1 MQKISLIPT
10 ILLIAVWIDFVFL
23 SFVIKQEHYTYLNL
37 LPLALGVFLLFD
49 FDWFER
55 AKKYQGYMIFL
66 CTLFIR
72 YAIAPTVL
80 YLADFKVSMGSPL
93 SSLPISNA
101 IFLQVYELFA
111 ISIVLQIYAKRKYS
125 INSSSILPNVKEELE
140 FFTKKHMFIAIL
152 FLGGFLLIAVP
163 SLRNEV
169 NFIFSKTSIFDNSA
183 TSIPMYG
190 SLALIVKYSKILL
203 PLILIDYLAKQYC
216 NNQSNKYIIYSIIV
230 VAISMMFT
238 KEISRLNMLF
248 PAIAFWAVLNRAYE
262 NKRIIIS
269 KWMFTLLTI
278 LLLSLTIYKSFTR
291 FEISVSATPLSYY
304 ATMLQQY
311 FSGTQ
316 NVAITLSLNN
326 LSSID
331 SQLLPLKDCFANIP
345 IIGETFV
352 NRSDL
357 SNVIFNHKYWGT
369 SLIQDQII
377 PVIGQGYLYAGKLF
391 SIIPSCLF
399 FILLVHFDSRQ
410 KIIPQL
416 DLVFIDAYVTA
427 SLACF
432 LMTNITIISSG
443 LFSMYFLLKIIC
455 KLNKK
460 VSFW

>member
-1 MQKISLIPT
+1 MQKSSFIPT

-23 SFVIKQEHYTYLNL
+23 SLVIKQDHYAYLNL
-37 LPLALGVFLLFD
+37 LPLALGIFFLFD
-49 FDWFER
+49 FEWFER

-80 YLADFKVSMGSPL
+80 YFADFKVSMGPSL
-93 SSLPISNA
+93 SSLSISSA

-111 ISIVLQIYAKRKYS
+111 IFVVLQIYGKRKYS
-125 INSSSILPNVKEELE
+125 INSSSILPDVEELE
-140 FFTKKHMFIAIL
+140 FFSKKHVFIVIL
-152 FLGGFLLIAVP
+152 LFGGFLLIAIP
-163 SLRNEV
+163 SLRSEV
-169 NFIFSKTSIFDNSA
+169 NFIFSRTSIFDNSV
-183 TSIPMYG
+183 TNIPMYG
-190 SLALIVKYSKILL
+190 SLGLMVKYSKILL
-203 PLILIDYLAKQYC
+203 PLILIDYLAKRYYS
-216 NNQSNKYIIYSIIV
+216 NQNYRYIIYSIIV

-248 PAIAFWAVLNRAYE
+248 PAIAFWAVLNKAYE
-262 NKRIIIS
+262 DKRTIIS

-291 FEISVSATPLSYY
+291 FEMSVSTTPLAYY

-316 NVAITLSLNN
+316 NVAIALSMND
-326 LSSID
+326 LSSIE
-331 SQLLPLKDCFANIP
+331 SLLLPLKDCFANIP

-352 NRSDL
+352 NRSEL
-357 SNVIFNHKYWGT
+357 SNVMFNHKYWGT

-377 PVIGQGYLYAGKLF
+377 PMIGQGNLYVGKLF
-391 SIIPSCLF
+391 SIIPSCLS
-399 FILLVHFDSRQ
+399 FILLIYFDSRQ
-410 KIIPQL
+410 KVTSQL
-416 DLVFIDAYVTA
+416 EFVFIEAYATA

-432 LMTNITIISSG
+432 LMTNVTIISSG

-455 KLNKK
+455 KLNRN
-460 VSFW
+460 VSL

>member
-80 YLADFKVSMGSPL
+80 YLADFKVSMGPPL

-190 SLALIVKYSKILL
+190 SLALIVCLL
-203 PLILIDYLAKQYC
+203 YTSPSPRDRQ
-216 NNQSNKYIIYSIIV
+216 
-230 VAISMMFT
+230 T
-238 KEISRLNMLF
+238 SRM
-248 PAIAFWAVLNRAYE
+248 P
-262 NKRIIIS
+262 S
-269 KWMFTLLTI
+269 
-278 LLLSLTIYKSFTR
+278 
-291 FEISVSATPLSYY
+291 SA
-304 ATMLQQY
+304 
-311 FSGTQ
+311 
-316 NVAITLSLNN
+316 
-326 LSSID
+326 
-331 SQLLPLKDCFANIP
+331 
-345 IIGETFV
+345 
-352 NRSDL
+352 
-357 SNVIFNHKYWGT
+357 
-369 SLIQDQII
+369 
-377 PVIGQGYLYAGKLF
+377 
-391 SIIPSCLF
+391 
-399 FILLVHFDSRQ
+399 
-410 KIIPQL
+410 
-416 DLVFIDAYVTA
+416 
-427 SLACF
+427 
-432 LMTNITIISSG
+432 
-443 LFSMYFLLKIIC
+443 
-455 KLNKK
+455 
-460 VSFW
+460 